1 MVERLT
7 DRVQMGAN
15 MKWTEYYER
24 FYDWKES
31 TQYNRLALI
40 EDFGPETSPSSE
52 IEDCIQYVDEK
63 TANQEKFSEEQFNY
77 LYDLCE
83 NDKIL
88 NKIAKRSGIPFFYYN
103 EEDDVNLNYEEQ
115 SNRQRVGLFGV

>member
-40 EDFGPETSPSSE
+40 EDFGSVTSPF
-52 IEDCIQYVDEK
+52 IGD
-63 TANQEKFSEEQFNY
+63 
-77 LYDLCE
+77 
-83 NDKIL
+83 
-88 NKIAKRSGIPFFYYN
+88 
-103 EEDDVNLNYEEQ
+103 
-115 SNRQRVGLFGV
+115 